1 MFTLIPIIC
10 LGFFLGMRHATDADH
25 VIAVST
31 IVSRERAVRS
41 AVFIGALWGLGHT
54 VTLMLV
60 GGAIVLFGVMI
71 PPRLGMGME
80 FSVGLMLILLGAWNL
95 KAFGNWLA
103 PLVKMNSAERVA
115 GIHSHSHSHLH
126 ESTAHGRG
134 WFDVRLG
141 KLSIYQTV
149 RPFVVGIVHGL
160 AGSAAL
166 ALMVLPMIHD
176 PSWAVV
182 YLCVFGIGTIAGMMV
197 ITAVIAWPF
206 ARTAARSEVLHHRL
220 GLASGWISL
229 GFGLFMI
236 YQIGFVQGLLTK

>member
-1 MFTLIPIIC
+1 
-10 LGFFLGMRHATDADH
+10 MRHATDADH

-54 VTLMLV
+54 LTLMLV
-60 GGAIVLFGVMI
+60 GGAIVLFGLVI
-71 PPRLGMGME
+71 PPRLGMSME

-95 KAFGNWLA
+95 KAFGRWLIPFIKNGEA
-103 PLVKMNSAERVA
+103 SHEEHP
-115 GIHSHSHSHLH
+115 HSHHHVHGSS
-126 ESTAHGRG
+126 EPGRG
-134 WFDVRLG
+134 WFDLRFG
-141 KLSIYQTV
+141 KLPLYQII
-149 RPFVVGIVHGL
+149 RPFVVGVVHGM

-176 PSWAVV
+176 PYWAIV
-182 YLCVFGIGTIAGMMV
+182 YLSVFGIGTIAGMMV
-197 ITAVIAWPF
+197 ITAAIAWPF
-206 ARTAARSEVLHHRL
+206 AYTVARSTVLHRRL
-220 GLASGWISL
+220 GLASGFISL